1 MIIMVETLILVIFS
15 LITLIGLVIVV
26 YLYFLERRKTKKI
39 MKKLEKF
46 DFKPI
51 EKKINKLVEQENK
64 YFKKIFELEM
74 LLENYR
80 KATWL
85 IGEKVDDLEG
95 KMKEVEKL
103 PKDYERTYRNV
114 VRKVLELDNKF
125 TEKFKLLG
133 EAILKLRDERK
144 K

>member
-1 MIIMVETLILVIFS
+1 MVETLILITFSVIS
-15 LITLIGLVIVV
+15 LIGLGIVV
-26 YLYFLERRKTKKI
+26 YLYFLERRKTKRI
-39 MKKLEKF
+39 MKKLDKF
-46 DFKPI
+46 NFSPI
-51 EKKINKLVEQENK
+51 EEKINKLVEEENK
-64 YFKKIFELEM
+64 YFKKMFEFEM

-85 IGEKVDDLEG
+85 IGEKVDELEN
-95 KMKEVEKL
+95 KFKEIEKL
-103 PKDYERTYRNV
+103 PKDYERTYRDV